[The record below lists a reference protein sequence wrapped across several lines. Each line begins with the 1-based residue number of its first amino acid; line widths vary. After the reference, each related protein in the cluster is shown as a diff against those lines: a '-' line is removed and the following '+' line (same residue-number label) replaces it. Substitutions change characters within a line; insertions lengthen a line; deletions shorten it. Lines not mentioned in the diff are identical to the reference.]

1 MIETNRL
8 IMREMKPSDYHD
20 LCKILKDKDVMYA
33 YEGPFSDEEVQRW
46 LTNQINRQ
54 QDKGLGLNAVSL
66 KETGEMIGQC
76 GLTLQSWKEQT
87 LLEIGY
93 LFQKAYWHKGYA
105 TEAAIA
111 CKGYAFTHLHAD
123 RVCSI
128 IRDTNTASQNVAI
141 RNGMSVIDTWTK
153 HYRNVD
159 MPHFLYSV
167 SRTK

>member
-1 MIETNRL
+1 MIETDRL
-8 IMREMKPSDYHD
+8 IMREMRQSDFKD
-20 LCKILKDKDVMYA
+20 LCKMLKDDDVMYA
-33 YEGPFSDEEVQRW
+33 YEGAFSDEEVQNW

-54 QDKGLGLNAVSL
+54 QDKGLGLNAVLL

-76 GLTLQSWKEQT
+76 GLTLQNWKEQT

-93 LFQKAYWHKGYA
+93 LFQKTYWHKGYA

-111 CKGYAFTHLHAD
+111 CKKYAFQVLGAD
-123 RVCSI
+123 KVCSI
-128 IRDTNTASQNVAI
+128 IRDTNKASQKVAI
-141 RNGMSVIDTWTK
+141 RNGMSVIDTWIK

-167 SRTK
+167 SLMK

>member
-1 MIETNRL
+1 MIETKRL
-8 IMREMKPSDYHD
+8 ILREMKQSDYNA
-20 LCKILKDKDVMYA
+20 LCKILKDCDVMYA
-33 YEGPFSDEEVQRW
+33 YEGAFSDEEVQAW

-54 QDKGLGLNAVSL
+54 KDKGLGLNAVLL
-66 KETGEMIGQC
+66 KDTGEMIGQC
-76 GLTLQSWKEQT
+76 GLTWQKWKEQT

-105 TEAAIA
+105 TEAAVA
-111 CKGYAFTHLHAD
+111 CKEYAFRALNAD
-123 RVCSI
+123 SVCSI

-153 HYRNVD
+153 QYRKVD

-167 SRTK
+167 SQAK